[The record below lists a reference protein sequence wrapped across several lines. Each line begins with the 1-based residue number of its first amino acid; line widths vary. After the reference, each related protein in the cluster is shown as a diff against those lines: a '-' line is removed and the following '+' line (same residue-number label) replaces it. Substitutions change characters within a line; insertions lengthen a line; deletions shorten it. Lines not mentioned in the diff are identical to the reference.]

1 MAIPV
6 SPRLIV
12 SIALLVF
19 PFFMAKAQIG
29 FGTTS
34 PDASAVVH
42 IQDTA
47 KGLLIP
53 RMTAVQ
59 KNALPN
65 PAKGLMI
72 FQTDSTEGFY
82 YYAGTMWLGMAGNYK
97 QTLVLTGDITNS
109 EAAAKIAREVGPT
122 TQEIRIYNCDNL
134 TSVDLSMVT
143 ELTEIKIEDNVF
155 LQSVNLSNLKKVD
168 AGISVLKCPALTSL
182 PMPLLETVGYQ
193 INFNNTGLTQISL
206 PALKKSIQGI
216 SAGVNPNLTIVSLPL
231 LKSAPSHIMNIFSF
245 VNNPNLV
252 SVSAPVLDRVSSFYF
267 ALNKKIT
274 SLDFP
279 GLTTGGIE
287 ISNDS
292 ALTNI
297 SFPSLTSGALY
308 IQKDSLLTSISLPQL
323 TTAKNIFFSEL
334 KNLTTISM
342 PQLSNT
348 TSQGFG
354 YLSISDCYYLTSIDL
369 PLFISTHGLVIKNNT
384 NLGTVSLPAI
394 VSIGLLEF
402 VANPVCNELNFPAL
416 TAFTGNYTGT
426 ERITIS
432 GCANLGAISFPNLSV
447 INPRQ
452 LYLHNNT
459 LSSSQVNDLLNK
471 FATISPPLSG
481 KEILL
486 GYQNPL
492 APPTGQGITDKE
504 TLLANG
510 NSVITD

>member
-1 MAIPV
+1 MAVPVIPRFV
-6 SPRLIV
+6 A
-12 SIALLVF
+12 SIALLVI
-19 PFFMAKAQIG
+19 PFFTAKAQIG

-34 PDASAVVH
+34 PDPSAVVH

-53 RMTAVQ
+53 RMTAAQ

-82 YYAGTMWLGMAGNYK
+82 YYTGTMWIGMAGNYK
-97 QTLVLTGDITNS
+97 QTLVLTGDITNN

-168 AGISVLKCPALTSL
+168 AGISVTKCPALTSI

-193 INFNNTGLTQISL
+193 VSFTNTGLTQISL

-216 SAGVNPNLTIVSLPL
+216 WAGVNPNLTTVSLPL
-231 LKSAPSHIMNIFSF
+231 LTSAPSHVMNNFLFS
-245 VNNPNLV
+245 NNPNLV
-252 SVSAPVLDRVSSFYF
+252 SISAPVLDKVSSFHVTF
-267 ALNKKIT
+267 NKKIT

-279 GLTTGGIE
+279 ALSTGGIT
-287 ISNDS
+287 ITNDS

-297 SFPSLTSGALY
+297 SFPSLTSGGLY
-308 IQKDSLLTSISLPQL
+308 IQKDSLLTSISLPL
-323 TTAKNIFFSEL
+323 LSTAKNIFFSEL

-342 PQLSNT
+342 PLLSNT
-348 TSQGFG
+348 TSQGLG
-354 YLSISDCYYLTSIDL
+354 YLSISDCYYLTSINL

-384 NLGTVSLPAI
+384 NLGTVSMPALA
-394 VSIGLLEF
+394 SIGLLEF
-402 VANPVCNELNFPAL
+402 MANPVCNELNFPAL
-416 TAFTGNYTGT
+416 TAFTGNSTGT

-432 GCANLGAISFPNLSV
+432 GCANLAAISFPNLS
-447 INPRQ
+447 IIKPPI
-452 LYLHNNT
+452 LYLHGNK
-459 LSSSQVNDLLNK
+459 LPSSQVNDLLNK
-471 FATISPPLSG
+471 FAAITPRLSG

-486 GYQNPL
+486 AYQNPL